1 MGRRRQ
7 LLADQISVGML
18 RRDRGHF
25 CRGTRHERNPHLHAT
40 LQCCTYHCTIAHLRR
55 GRGKGVVSK
64 NKKNIQSEDKISCLT
79 FSFQTENP
87 FLLHNCIFAFREA
100 CLRKESL
107 KTLRVTINSTST
119 NSAAAVMLL
128 V

>member
-7 LLADQISVGML
+7 LLEDQISVGML

-25 CRGTRHERNPHLHAT
+25 CRGTRHERTPHRHAT

-55 GRGKGVVSK
+55 GRGEGVVSK
-64 NKKNIQSEDKISCLT
+64 KKKKKHPIRRQDFLPDIFFFKLKT
-79 FSFQTENP
+79 P
-87 FLLHNCIFAFREA
+87 FCCIFALREA
-100 CLRKESL
+100 CLRKEPL